1 MRKHAQKP
9 QRKEV
14 EVSEGYFGLPK
25 PADLPIVFGARM
37 SLSFPFLLSAVPLY
51 AANVLRETKDGKFPL
66 QRCWFSDGGLASN
79 FPIHFFDTPLPMRP
93 TFAINLV
100 PNTVEAAEVKEIGGK
115 LHRISGLSE
124 SREMNKEQREG
135 WDTVWMPT
143 RNATGIASA
152 ARFNDFSG
160 LVGFFNAMFDT
171 ARNWADT
178 ELMALPGYRDRIV
191 HVKLASNEGG
201 LNLNMPPETIAAVSA
216 RGELAGELLSA
227 RFAPNP
233 GKDPKTGKEIE
244 LTWDNHRWV
253 RYRSLMAALEVL
265 ARRFRATWIDA
276 IKEKL
281 WRSYAELL
289 GRKRGE
295 KPKSYPLARP
305 GQYEFAV
312 SVTDQFVAF
321 VSGWTGKDQTF
332 DRGRSSSSGGAPRPK
347 PILRAMPPG
356 SNDPRV

>member
-1 MRKHAQKP
+1 
-9 QRKEV
+9 
-14 EVSEGYFGLPK
+14 
-25 PADLPIVFGARM
+25 
-37 SLSFPFLLSAVPLY
+37 
-51 AANVLRETKDGKFPL
+51 
-66 QRCWFSDGGLASN
+66 
-79 FPIHFFDTPLPMRP
+79 
-93 TFAINLV
+93 
-100 PNTVEAAEVKEIGGK
+100 
-115 LHRISGLSE
+115 
-124 SREMNKEQREG
+124 
-135 WDTVWMPT
+135 MPT

-160 LVGFFNAMFDT
+160 LVGFFSAMFDT

-191 HVKLASNEGG
+191 HVKLASKEGG
-201 LNLNMPPETIAAVSA
+201 LNLNMAPEIIAAVSA
-216 RGELAGELLSA
+216 RGELAGELLAA

-253 RYRSLMAALEVL
+253 RYRSVMAALEVL

-276 IKEKL
+276 AKEKL

-295 KPKSYPLARP
+295 KPKSYPLARR

-356 SNDPRV
+356 SNDPRA